1 VFLINTGEV
10 DIVSR
15 QNAHLATLTEGEIFG
30 EIGQI
35 LKAPR
40 TVTVIAKTSCVIR
53 VIEDETPSQKLA
65 ETDPAVLAI
74 MRGLALRLNAINDKI
89 EKLWSELQIYKSLK
103 LPD

>member
-1 VFLINTGEV
+1 M
-10 DIVSR
+10 
-15 QNAHLATLTEGEIFG
+15 
-30 EIGQI
+30 
-35 LKAPR
+35 
-40 TVTVIAKTSCVIR
+40 VIAKTSCVIR